1 MADKYFKLTCNKKV
15 SHKAVKE
22 SGDLEPVIHY
32 IKATTQELAKSEA
45 VCKVEATH
53 PLCTENENSGYSD
66 FFKGV
71 KAEKISE
78 EDYNAAIIELEA
90 KGVDEGEFIHSDEQ
104 QINVPDTPYPTLG
117 QDGYYDTK
125 DPQVE
130 DSSFIYSSE
139 TDSMKAAKV
148 FILRVGHSQYAYGFR
163 FKFGDFDKHEKMNLD
178 RTEEKRDD
186 AIDKAVERLEKFLDY
201 QDEFGPEDQKNFISA
216 TMKHDFYHAFL
227 EPSELF
233 ITALSQH
240 PDAKNAL
247 EAHSD
252 YLEVVEGH
260 FADIWPLD
268 KSPNQAIEH
277 VNSMVTIGVLY
288 DLEAFT
294 ESLKPYLP
302 AVLTE
307 KTKESMKHI
316 EDVIDKPAANEY
328 IIEPNCWKAALPVT
342 DESHVVIAIRDCGD
356 EGWQYAVE
364 GNQKAERAFGDAN
377 DFGCEFATTR
387 KEAIKMA
394 GQAIID
400 ALYKYDSSLSLAK
413 IFMKSPYIQEF
424 EENCIEVMDSEDLPP
439 NECSPIENVV
449 RERLARRPT
458 ARMTEGE
465 VKLAMDA
472 LQPHITAQT
481 DIEELVETINGLERC
496 GVLFNESEAEYLVA
510 RCTVTK
516 NNIQHKPAHNLENE
530 YECFI
535 AEIFSRISDGS
546 PYLTTEQYEEAG
558 EKLAAVVD
566 ELTNWHNGEREH
578 NGKYLTFVKDK
589 TLENIRNI
597 DFDDASEVSKSFLNI
612 RTLRAV
618 FRENIELIESMEP
631 ASNTLISEVE
641 HPSLLLAIAERLAH
655 ENHAVTPE
663 RAYTHL
669 LKIIT
674 KDTDINALA
683 DYIKQLKNPVIIWHS
698 TESVN
703 LVMKFTGQPKADGNN
718 ELSSGNNEQKEAQKL
733 PEQGKKEP
741 TDGNGKP
748 KVTKNAP
755 LPESANDEHLADSDN
770 NISGTDV
777 PQNIVEQEPANDP
790 EIPDVDLDESNSNM
804 GIWNQSFKTDLNF
817 TKQDPSTG
825 RLSINA
831 QYRQMKATEIFGP
844 RGKGW
849 GVDVK
854 REWIED
860 GLPIFAN
867 GTYTGVN
874 ESVHNMEV
882 ELWYI
887 HPNSGERCTLTA
899 FGETERFYWSHNYS
913 RMIKN
918 GECRKKSLTDATGKA
933 LSMLGICGDVYMG
946 EYDDENIINR
956 SQMTKT
962 TDNALKQLEFDAK
975 ATQQALDKAK
985 SYTDKFST
993 APSLAE
999 IKRLQKL
1006 AETALDAIP
1015 THDKASKAKKDKAL
1029 SRIAEQA
1036 ESAIKDFNADI
1047 KDKDQA
1053 NG

>member
-1 MADKYFKLTCNKKV
+1 
-15 SHKAVKE
+15 
-22 SGDLEPVIHY
+22 
-32 IKATTQELAKSEA
+32 
-45 VCKVEATH
+45 
-53 PLCTENENSGYSD
+53 
-66 FFKGV
+66 
-71 KAEKISE
+71 
-78 EDYNAAIIELEA
+78 
-90 KGVDEGEFIHSDEQ
+90 
-104 QINVPDTPYPTLG
+104 
-117 QDGYYDTK
+117 
-125 DPQVE
+125 
-130 DSSFIYSSE
+130 
-139 TDSMKAAKV
+139 
-148 FILRVGHSQYAYGFR
+148 
-163 FKFGDFDKHEKMNLD
+163 
-178 RTEEKRDD
+178 
-186 AIDKAVERLEKFLDY
+186 
-201 QDEFGPEDQKNFISA
+201 
-216 TMKHDFYHAFL
+216 
-227 EPSELF
+227 
-233 ITALSQH
+233 
-240 PDAKNAL
+240 
-247 EAHSD
+247 
-252 YLEVVEGH
+252 
-260 FADIWPLD
+260 
-268 KSPNQAIEH
+268 
-277 VNSMVTIGVLY
+277 
-288 DLEAFT
+288 
-294 ESLKPYLP
+294 
-302 AVLTE
+302 
-307 KTKESMKHI
+307 
-316 EDVIDKPAANEY
+316 
-328 IIEPNCWKAALPVT
+328 
-342 DESHVVIAIRDCGD
+342 
-356 EGWQYAVE
+356 
-364 GNQKAERAFGDAN
+364 
-377 DFGCEFATTR
+377 
-387 KEAIKMA
+387 
-394 GQAIID
+394 
-400 ALYKYDSSLSLAK
+400 
-413 IFMKSPYIQEF
+413 
-424 EENCIEVMDSEDLPP
+424 
-439 NECSPIENVV
+439 
-449 RERLARRPT
+449 
-458 ARMTEGE
+458 
-465 VKLAMDA
+465 
-472 LQPHITAQT
+472 
-481 DIEELVETINGLERC
+481 
-496 GVLFNESEAEYLVA
+496 
-510 RCTVTK
+510 
-516 NNIQHKPAHNLENE
+516 
-530 YECFI
+530 
-535 AEIFSRISDGS
+535 
-546 PYLTTEQYEEAG
+546 
-558 EKLAAVVD
+558 
-566 ELTNWHNGEREH
+566 
-578 NGKYLTFVKDK
+578 
-589 TLENIRNI
+589 
-597 DFDDASEVSKSFLNI
+597 
-612 RTLRAV
+612 
-618 FRENIELIESMEP
+618 MEP

-663 RAYTHL
+663 CAYTHL

-683 DYIKQLKNPVIIWHS
+683 DYIKLLKNPVIIWHS

-718 ELSSGNNEQKEAQKL
+718 EFSSDNNEQKEAQKL
-733 PEQGKKEP
+733 PEKGKKEP